1 MAAVSIPPPPPPPPI
16 FSAVIDLS
24 SNQSVPVSTNKL
36 VNDTVYVKEKT
47 GTVPLTPAQL
57 RNCSKEWS
65 LAGDAGLLLYL
76 QEFSHQI
83 LSKTTDI
90 EKLVDNIYNI
100 TKGSGV
106 KVHNTFNDFLML
118 SSSQFIENRVY
129 DEETVNE
136 KVDKELLPKKS
147 KTREELEAEVIPR
160 FKEAVDYGFTVLDNA
175 FITMEVKP
183 IEDSDEES
191 NQEFPTHVSDPII
204 EPKDV
209 YECRRL
215 PHLIGTAEFLHDET
229 LGLLELPSDDEE
241 DKDVSDVNK
250 HAEESSEESSEK
262 EFVPENEESNEDYS
276 SDESENLL
284 RKESVTKL
292 SSNHNG
298 KVNVDGKHNNKYDS
312 SDSEQEDLF
321 GEKKQINKKEESEEI
336 VEKKVEVVKSKTDL
350 QSELASKLGIGRK
363 MEKSSENES
372 EVRNEANQ
380 ISQQITSSRKSSEN
394 KSVEEVTP
402 NLLKKKSRDE
412 VTAKTTKNV
421 EVSKENTS
429 LMNNSENDDELFGLF
444 GPPKRSE
451 SFGNNEGMFVKKK
464 GLFSD
469 AGSSLFDEPEEDLF
483 GETSAKQKSK
493 PANSLQDSVPD
504 LHTKKESFSSPAVV
518 KTPPVVKG
526 LFEDEEEVNIP
537 SQKIIPR
544 KKTLEFF
551 EDDDADDLFGEKKQ
565 TSKNV
570 TEPKTDVSKPLE
582 VNKEKLQTSSS
593 SKLQTSSSS
602 NLQTS
607 SSINKKPFSLFDD
620 DLEDDSND
628 IFASLA
634 KTESQKPT
642 PSKPLEKS
650 ISNKSV
656 VGDSNESMN
665 KPLNQ
670 PSFKKQTQVS
680 ANKKF
685 SFGSDS
691 SDDDLF
697 SNKTKIPS
705 KPKEATGIENPSV
718 IKNETL
724 KTPTSAKTRKVNSLF
739 DDDIQDDLFSTIINS
754 DANGSLPTT
763 STTEDGKA
771 SMKSK
776 KPIGGVSLFGGINPL
791 SEQKKIAE
799 TTKINTDEN
808 NDNLVSSKNNDNL
821 VSSKNNDN
829 LVSSKNSDSP
839 ASRNNSS
846 VSKND
851 IKPVTTKSVDN
862 PDVFGKTSKNIFEDD
877 IDDLFSVNKKLD
889 VSNAQLPPAASD
901 DFKDGI
907 KAKKPIGGVS
917 LFGGIN
923 PLLEKTKFLG
933 SIEPHVDD
941 NDVLFLPQAEIK
953 PSKNDI
959 IKPDNNCDDN
969 AVNKL
974 LDTSKATA
982 IQPPS
987 TAIQPP
993 STVIAAAKK
1002 TITPFGSDSEDDLF
1016 SSSKPKQIKNISKVV
1031 ESAPGKEVEKK
1042 IKTKP
1047 LNSQKT
1053 SKKASVFDFSSDEDE
1068 DIFSTKSKSALKAD
1082 KVKKSFETTTKKEN
1096 LTVSA
1101 PVQKKVESSKSTNL
1115 FDDIEDDLFSKM
1127 KTASVIPTDS
1137 KKIDMFPNLAKDP
1150 LAETLNDDVK
1160 DGSTDIFNDQKDTKK
1175 SFPDLK
1181 FDQNNLFEKSNENFD
1196 SVDSFVSPISSVDSK
1211 VSNNLFNKSES
1222 GIGKLQGLL
1231 NLNPTKMI
1239 PGQVYNR
1246 KSSVT
1251 ESPTFD
1257 EPPKA
1262 KTLDNIVKTRVRGIG
1277 SRRPPTRKSQHN
1289 LDKEDFFNDEKTFV
1303 NNISESS
1310 SYCQDDFLNPPHNN
1324 EPLTVLPYHESTMSS
1339 QQNVSK
1345 NNLLEND
1352 IFSSIY
1358 SKDDEFKENIFS
1370 DAGTLKNEL
1379 GPNLFE
1385 SSQQENKLSS
1395 LVSIDTLTSANM
1407 FNEGSNNVNFT
1418 EKKEK
1423 SVDDIFASES
1433 DVFNFSSKNSLKKSK
1448 EKKIDETSDDELFS
1462 NKNQTKKSL
1471 SVEKENTVK
1480 KVKKKSANLFD
1491 EEKSIFDDVVSS
1503 SKRNKNKKDDYDIFG
1518 QTNEIDDIFSTQPKT
1533 KSAKKISKPIKKTEP
1548 VSIFDDPLS
1557 K

>member
-1 MAAVSIPPPPPPPPI
+1 MAAVSVPPPPPPPPI
-16 FSAVIDLS
+16 FSAVNDLS
-24 SNQSVPVSTNKL
+24 SNQSVSVSTNKL
-36 VNDTVYVKEKT
+36 VNDTVYVKEKA

-90 EKLVDNIYNI
+90 EKLVDNVYNI

-191 NQEFPTHVSDPII
+191 NQEFQTHVSDPII

-209 YECRRL
+209 YESRRL

-241 DKDVSDVNK
+241 DKGTLDVNK
-250 HAEESSEESSEK
+250 HAEESSDESSDE
-262 EFVPENEESNEDYS
+262 EFAQESSESNEDYS
-276 SDESENLL
+276 SDESVKTKNLV

-292 SSNHNG
+292 SSNQDG
-298 KVNVDGKHNNKYDS
+298 KVNVDDKHNNKYDS

-350 QSELASKLGIGRK
+350 QSELASKLGIARK

-372 EVRNEANQ
+372 EVKNEANQ

-402 NLLKKKSRDE
+402 NLLKKKSCDE
-412 VTAKTTKNV
+412 VTAKVTKNV
-421 EVSKENTS
+421 KVSKENTS
-429 LMNNSENDDELFGLF
+429 VMNNSENDDELFGLF

-451 SFGNNEGMFVKKK
+451 SFGNNEGMFGKKK

-493 PANSLQDSVPD
+493 PANSLQDSIPGF
-504 LHTKKESFSSPAVV
+504 HTKKESFSSPAVV

-526 LFEDEEEVNIP
+526 LFDDEEEVNKP
-537 SQKIIPR
+537 SQKTIPR

-570 TEPKTDVSKPLE
+570 TEPKTDVSKPSE
-582 VNKEKLQTSSS
+582 VNKEKLQTSSA
-593 SKLQTSSSS
+593 SKLQTSLSS

-634 KTESQKPT
+634 KTESQKT
-642 PSKPLEKS
+642 TSSKPLEKS
-650 ISNKSV
+650 VSNKAAV
-656 VGDSNESMN
+656 EDSNDQSMI

-685 SFGSDS
+685 SFGSDN

-697 SNKTKIPS
+697 SNKTKIPAKS
-705 KPKEATGIENPSV
+705 KEVTGIENPSV
-718 IKNETL
+718 IKNETI
-724 KTPTSAKTRKVNSLF
+724 KTLPSAKTRKVDSLF
-739 DDDIQDDLFSTIINS
+739 DDDVQDDLFSIIKNS
-754 DANGSLPTT
+754 DTSNDSLPTT

-771 SMKSK
+771 GIKSK

-799 TTKINTDEN
+799 TTKINN
-808 NDNLVSSKNNDNL
+808 NENNDNL

-829 LVSSKNSDSP
+829 LVSSKNSDLP

-862 PDVFGKTSKNIFEDD
+862 PDVFGKTSKSIFEDD

-889 VSNAQLPPAASD
+889 VSNAQPPPAASD
-901 DFKDGI
+901 EFKDGI

-923 PLLEKTKFLG
+923 PLPEKTKFLG
-933 SIEPHVDD
+933 SIEPDVDD

-953 PSKNDI
+953 PSSKNDI
-959 IKPDNNCDDN
+959 IKPDNNSDN
-969 AVNKL
+969 YAVNKL
-974 LDTSKATA
+974 LDTSSKATA

-987 TAIQPP
+987 TV
-993 STVIAAAKK
+993 TAASKK
-1002 TITPFGSDSEDDLF
+1002 IITPFGSDSEDDLF

-1031 ESAPGKEVEKK
+1031 ESAPGKEVEKT

-1047 LNSQKT
+1047 LNSQQT
-1053 SKKASVFDFSSDEDE
+1053 SKKASVFDFSSDDDE
-1068 DIFSTKSKSALKAD
+1068 DIFSTKSKSVVKAD
-1082 KVKKSFETTTKKEN
+1082 KVKKSVETTMKKEN
-1096 LTVSA
+1096 LAVSA
-1101 PVQKKVESSKSTNL
+1101 PVQKKVESNKSTL

-1127 KTASVIPTDS
+1127 KTASVIPPDS
-1137 KKIDMFPNLAKDP
+1137 KKIDVFPNLAKDP
-1150 LAETLNDDVK
+1150 LAETLKSNDDVK
-1160 DGSTDIFNDQKDTKK
+1160 DVSTDIFNDQKDTKK
-1175 SFPDLK
+1175 SLPDLK

-1196 SVDSFVSPISSVDSK
+1196 SVDSFVPPISTVDSK

-1246 KSSVT
+1246 KSSLT

-1262 KTLDNIVKTRVRGIG
+1262 KTLDNIVKTRVRGNG

-1289 LDKEDFFNDEKTFV
+1289 LDKEDFNDEFV

-1310 SYCQDDFLNPPHNN
+1310 SYSQDDFLNPSRNN
-1324 EPLTVLPYHESTMSS
+1324 EPLTVSPYQESTMS
-1339 QQNVSK
+1339 QQNVSIK

-1352 IFSSIY
+1352 IFSSKY
-1358 SKDDEFKENIFS
+1358 SKDAFKENIFS

-1379 GPNLFE
+1379 DPNLFE
-1385 SSQQENKLSS
+1385 SQQENKLSS
-1395 LVSIDTLTSANM
+1395 LAFTNTLTSANV
-1407 FNEGSNNVNFT
+1407 FNAGSKNVNLT
-1418 EKKEK
+1418 EKNEK
-1423 SVDDIFASES
+1423 SIDDIFASES

-1462 NKNQTKKSL
+1462 SKNQTKKSL

-1491 EEKSIFDDVVSS
+1491 EEKSIFDDVVPS
-1503 SKRNKNKKDDYDIFG
+1503 SKRNKNKKVDYDIFG
-1518 QTNEIDDIFSTQPKT
+1518 QTNEIDDIFSTQPKTT